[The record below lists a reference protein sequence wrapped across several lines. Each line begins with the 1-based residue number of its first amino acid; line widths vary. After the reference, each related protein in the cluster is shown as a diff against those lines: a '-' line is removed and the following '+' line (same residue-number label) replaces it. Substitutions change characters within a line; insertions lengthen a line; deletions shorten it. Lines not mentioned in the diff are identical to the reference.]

1 MKPPEK
7 NSLPRDR
14 FGADL
19 DATLPQFLQAEK
31 RKWQRPAARQIG
43 MIFGVV
49 VVLAGLGLVAF
60 RRTKPRLADSTPAV
74 ATTAGKTISGKPAA
88 PLDPAAVSVAKIR
101 TRRFNAVQKTEP
113 VLPAPKP
120 KFAIHA
126 SSPPP
131 KTPLAGVPVQVVS
144 SEPFLA
150 VVETSPMTPPLSG
163 PSDAEKI
170 GFVEAVGTELGAT
183 IAVETQT
190 NGYDVIGD
198 QTLLSSLGRYDP
210 VLVADPVGQVQL
222 VFADP
227 EGYRVLFRQDRPF

>member
-1 MKPPEK
+1 
-7 NSLPRDR
+7 
-14 FGADL
+14 
-19 DATLPQFLQAEK
+19 
-31 RKWQRPAARQIG
+31 
-43 MIFGVV
+43 
-49 VVLAGLGLVAF
+49 
-60 RRTKPRLADSTPAV
+60 
-74 ATTAGKTISGKPAA
+74 
-88 PLDPAAVSVAKIR
+88 
-101 TRRFNAVQKTEP
+101 
-113 VLPAPKP
+113 
-120 KFAIHA
+120 
-126 SSPPP
+126 
-131 KTPLAGVPVQVVS
+131 
-144 SEPFLA
+144 
-150 VVETSPMTPPLSG
+150 MTPPLSG